1 MVTFR
6 YRGREIH
13 PEDILYVRALVEQH
27 PTDSRRKLSTR
38 LCEAWE

>member
-13 PEDILYVRALVEQH
+13 PEDILFIRALIQQH
-27 PTDSRRKLSTR
+27 PVESRRKLSTR